1 MSIFARKACEPET
14 VVADVEGEIGE
25 LVSRDIAE
33 PQRQPATDGEAV
45 VSDLDLLLQRVSA
58 NSVQEIDWIIND
70 LKMLQEQLQ
79 REGDRIANEI
89 AAYAS
94 LNQTAIQTTEMRMD
108 TISTWIRLSYDPNYH
123 SISVLHRAVP

>member
-1 MSIFARKACEPET
+1 MSIFARKAREPET

-25 LVSRDIAE
+25 LVGRDIVE
-33 PQRQPATDGEAV
+33 PQRQPASDREAV

-58 NSVQEIDWIIND
+58 NSIQEIDWLINE

-79 REGDRIANEI
+79 CEGERIANEI

-94 LNQTAIQTTEMRMD
+94 LSQTAIQTTE
-108 TISTWIRLSYDPNYH
+108 TISARLTKMDRS
-123 SISVLHRAVP
+123 S

>member
-1 MSIFARKACEPET
+1 MSIFARKACGPEP

-25 LVSRDIAE
+25 LVSRDVAE
-33 PQRQPATDGEAV
+33 SQQHPANDGELG
-45 VSDLDLLLQRVSA
+45 SLLQRVSA

-94 LNQTAIQTTEMRMD
+94 LNQTAIQTTETISARLTRMD
-108 TISTWIRLSYDPNYH
+108 RNS
-123 SISVLHRAVP
+123 

>member
-94 LNQTAIQTTEMRMD
+94 LNQTAIETTE
-108 TISTWIRLSYDPNYH
+108 TIWQGSPEWTEIPDSLTVRP
-123 SISVLHRAVP
+123 HRKG

>member
-14 VVADVEGEIGE
+14 VVAEVEGEIGE

-33 PQRQPATDGEAV
+33 PQRQPATDGEAAV
-45 VSDLDLLLQRVSA
+45 ASDLDLLLARVSA

-70 LKMLQEQLQ
+70 LKILREQLQ
-79 REGDRIANEI
+79 REGERIANEI

-94 LNQTAIQTTEMRMD
+94 LSQTAIQTTE
-108 TISTWIRLSYDPNYH
+108 TISARLTKMDRNS
-123 SISVLHRAVP
+123 

>member
-70 LKMLQEQLQ
+70 LKILQEQLQ
-79 REGDRIANEI
+79 REDERIANEI

-94 LNQTAIQTTEMRMD
+94 LNQTAIQSTETISARLTRMD
-108 TISTWIRLSYDPNYH
+108 RNS
-123 SISVLHRAVP
+123 

>member
-14 VVADVEGEIGE
+14 VVADAEGEIGE

-58 NSVQEIDWIIND
+58 NSVQEID
-70 LKMLQEQLQ
+70 
-79 REGDRIANEI
+79 
-89 AAYAS
+89 
-94 LNQTAIQTTEMRMD
+94 
-108 TISTWIRLSYDPNYH
+108 
-123 SISVLHRAVP
+123 

>member
-25 LVSRDIAE
+25 LVGRDIVE
-33 PQRQPATDGEAV
+33 PQRKPANDGEAV

-58 NSVQEIDWIIND
+58 NSVQEIDWLINE
-70 LKMLQEQLQ
+70 LKMLREQLQ
-79 REGDRIANEI
+79 CEGERIANEI

-94 LNQTAIQTTEMRMD
+94 LSQTAIQTTETILARLIKMD
-108 TISTWIRLSYDPNYH
+108 RNS
-123 SISVLHRAVP
+123 